1 MENKIFGGRRRNR
14 ESRSS
19 LAEKGDVLRL
29 GLTCGGGGGG
39 EQGEPE
45 VEPSRAKPSWA
56 LFEPE
61 SPIKAPARERVDC
74 RVQ

>member
-1 MENKIFGGRRRNR
+1 MENKIFGRMHRNR
-14 ESRSS
+14 ESRTS

-29 GLTCGGGGGG
+29 GLTCGGGGG

-61 SPIKAPARERVDC
+61 SLIKAPARERYSNC
-74 RVQ
+74 